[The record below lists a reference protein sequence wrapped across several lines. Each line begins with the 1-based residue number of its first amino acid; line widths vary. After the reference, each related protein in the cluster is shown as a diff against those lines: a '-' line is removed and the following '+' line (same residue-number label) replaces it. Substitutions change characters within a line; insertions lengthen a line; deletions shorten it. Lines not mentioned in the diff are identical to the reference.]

1 VILRLAL
8 LFTIVPT
15 VELALLIFIGTQLG
29 VVWTTL
35 IVLVTGI
42 LGAWLAK
49 REGAGMLRKLR
60 ADLQRGVPPARHIAE
75 GVLVLVG
82 GLLLI
87 TPGVLTDVAGLAM
100 IIPYSRRILAPV
112 LLRVAIRWVTGSKEL
127 AASFDLGGDE
137 PPPPD
142 APPGRSA
149 SSPFTHP
156 IPEPWSP
163 PDDR

>member
-1 VILRLAL
+1 
-8 LFTIVPT
+8 
-15 VELALLIFIGTQLG
+15 
-29 VVWTTL
+29 
-35 IVLVTGI
+35 
-42 LGAWLAK
+42 
-49 REGAGMLRKLR
+49 MLRKLR

-127 AASFDLGGDE
+127 AASFDLDGDE
-137 PPPPD
+137 PPPPRR
-142 APPGRSA
+142 PPGSLCVVA
-149 SSPFTHP
+149 VHP
-156 IPEPWSP
+156 PHPRAVEPP
-163 PDDR
+163 R